1 MKTSH
6 IVLPL
11 SLISFASLMIGCQT
25 ATPPPAHTTQI
36 SCKIPNI
43 TPLPETVPSQEK
55 GGLEITIVPANYKA
69 VRQDKNII
77 TQPEPNLGEA
87 LLGPSAERRST
98 MTFIQQEYIP
108 QLKAQPNRL
117 QFAVRINNKLARVF
131 RGQGS
136 VVQIN
141 VAGKLMPIN
150 RADYAEFVDGIV
162 PPRNEAELK
171 IFGPALD
178 SIPEKG
184 TIGIFLYDV
193 VTATDTAGNVTEK
206 QNYEWYF
213 KYETTLAE
221 ESAETRV
228 TRGWAENSAIQ
239 RTQMQNQESK

>member
-1 MKTSH
+1 MKQTF
-6 IVLPL
+6 
-11 SLISFASLMIGCQT
+11 LILANICLLTIISGCV
-25 ATPPPAHTTQI
+25 APPPREPQTTTI
-36 SCKIPNI
+36 SCRVPTI
-43 TPLPETVPSQEK
+43 TPLPETKPSQEK

-69 VRQDKNII
+69 ARQDKHVV
-77 TQPEPNLGEA
+77 TPTEPNLGEA
-87 LLGPSAERRST
+87 LLAPPKKTRAT
-98 MTFIQQEYIP
+98 MTFVQEEFIP
-108 QLKAQPNRL
+108 QLKPQPNRL
-117 QFAVRINNKLARVF
+117 EFAVRINNKLSRVF

-162 PPRNEAELK
+162 PPRNETELK
-171 IFGPALD
+171 IYGPAVD

-213 KYETTLAE
+213 NYETQLAQ

-228 TRGWAENSAIQ
+228 KRGWVENSTLL
-239 RTQMQNQESK
+239 RTQMQNQQGR